1 MTSYRTDPRIDLVL
15 QRLPRSLFIA
25 SPDLRDL
32 ISGRSIPSREVV
44 RQILERIPRIKSKQ
58 TVLMIGGG
66 AGYLAAVV
74 SHLARQVLLIE
85 RHKAIAEIARRNLEK
100 AGIGNV
106 EIIVGD
112 GQEGLPARM
121 PFQTILV
128 ACNLSHITELLEQL
142 DARGNLVCFE
152 GIDGQ
157 THELVLYRRHND
169 EFLRRSLGPV
179 IFARDTGEI
188 LIDLGYIEENA
199 LKAARG
205 EAKRLGQ
212 PVLQVVRR
220 DLKVEDADL
229 YRSLAHQHG
238 LRFVHAEEAM
248 ADLDPRLFRIFSKT
262 FLDNQRLIPVCVK
275 DDELVV
281 ATDNPDV
288 QTDDIAHMHPYSG
301 VVKLLVTPTDFRR
314 IWSNIDITSR
324 GNALPPQEVP
334 ATGEQDRLK
343 DLLDE
348 SEAKLS
354 HHLVAIYEAI
364 LLDAVSA
371 RASDIHIERYGAHT
385 RIRIRTD
392 GELRDLDHYKLGP
405 RDHAG
410 LINVIKVQA
419 EINIAER
426 RLPQGG
432 RSQMRVGN
440 ATYDLR
446 VQIQP
451 SLHSE
456 HAVIRI
462 LSQSGRVLGLDD
474 LGMSTQVAGNYRRL
488 LDNPSG
494 LVLVVG
500 PTGSGKSTTLY
511 AGLQLL
517 ADDGKRKV
525 ITVEDPIEYSIDNI
539 QQTRVRR
546 EIGFNFADAMR
557 SFVRQDPDV
566 ILVGEIRDNETAL
579 EAMRASQTG
588 HVVLSTLHS
597 NDAVD
602 ALQRIDRVVAVQR
615 RQHDVTGLRSAHRL
629 QRSLVIADL
638 SDQDHIRIL
647 AHERAHRVGEV
658 EADFPAH
665 PGLLDVVDGVF
676 DRILDR
682 DHLSLAV
689 VGQQLQSGIQR
700 GGLAGAGGPD
710 DQDEARRVVE
720 QAPVVARHLRR
731 HAQIVQPQHP
741 AALRQD
747 ADDRVLAVQRR
758 LDLHPEIVGGVAHAH
773 LRPTALG

>member
-1 MTSYRTDPRIDLVL
+1 MSTYRTDPRIDLVL

-32 ISGRSIPSREVV
+32 ISGRSIPSREIV
-44 RQILERIPRIKSKQ
+44 RQILERIPRIKSQQ
-58 TVLMIGGG
+58 TVLMIGSG
-66 AGYLAAVV
+66 AGYLPAVV

-85 RHKAIAEIARRNLEK
+85 RHKAIADIARRNLDK
-100 AGIGNV
+100 AGIRNV
-106 EIIVGD
+106 EIIIGD

-128 ACNLSHITELLEQL
+128 VCRLSHITGLLEQL
-142 DARGNLVCFE
+142 DVHGNLVCFE

-169 EFLRRSLGPV
+169 EYLRRSLGPV
-179 IFARDTGEI
+179 DFARETGEI
-188 LIDLGYIEENA
+188 LIDLGYIEQKA
-199 LKAARG
+199 LEAARG
-205 EAKRLGQ
+205 EARRLGQ

-220 DLKVEDADL
+220 ALNVEDADL

-275 DDELVV
+275 RDQLVV
-281 ATDNPDV
+281 ATDNPDA
-288 QTDDIAHMHPYSG
+288 QTYDIEHMHPYSG

-324 GNALPPQEVP
+324 GIELLHQDVRAV
-334 ATGEQDRLK
+334 GEQDHLK
-343 DLLDE
+343 DLLEETD
-348 SEAKLS
+348 AKLS

-371 RASDIHIERYGAHT
+371 RASDIHIERYGA
-385 RIRIRTD
+385 RIRVRIRTD
-392 GELRDLDHYKLGP
+392 GELRDLDHYKLGL

-451 SLHSE
+451 SLYGE

-474 LGMSTQVAGNYRRL
+474 LGMSMQVAANYRRL

-539 QQTRVRR
+539 QQTRVRP

-566 ILVGEIRDNETAL
+566 ILVGEIRDTETAL

-602 ALQRIDRVVAVQR
+602 ALQRLYDLGVDPNSIA
-615 RQHDVTGLRSAHRL
+615 GELLA
-629 QRSLVIADL
+629 VIAQRL
-638 SDQDHIRIL
+638 AKRICPDCR
-647 AHERAHRVGEV
+647 EEV
-658 EADFPAH
+658 TPDPVIVKELFPENPPA
-665 PGLLDVVDGVF
+665 GF
-676 DRILDR
+676 RCF
-682 DHLSLAV
+682 
-689 VGQQLQSGIQR
+689 
-700 GGLAGAGGPD
+700 AGAGCKNCGDRGTLGRVGIVEYLHVD
-710 DQDEARRVVE
+710 DEIRNAISARPPVGELRWRALDSGLITMRDSALDHVIE
-720 QAPVVARHLRR
+720 GTIPLSELPRLLPQERMAPEKR
-731 HAQIVQPQHP
+731 
-741 AALRQD
+741 
-747 ADDRVLAVQRR
+747 
-758 LDLHPEIVGGVAHAH
+758 GGMAG
-773 LRPTALG
+773 R

>member
-1 MTSYRTDPRIDLVL
+1 MIPEGASDRMVTFRTDPRIDLVL

-44 RQILERIPRIKSKQ
+44 RQILTRVPRIKSQQ
-58 TVLMIGGG
+58 TVLMIGSG
-66 AGYLAAVV
+66 AGYLPAVV
-74 SHLARQVLLIE
+74 SHLALKVLVIE
-85 RHKAIAEIARRNLEK
+85 RHQAIADIARRNLEK
-100 AGIGNV
+100 AGIDKV
-106 EIIVGD
+106 EIIIGD
-112 GQEGLPARM
+112 GEEGLPARM
-121 PFQTILV
+121 PFRTILV
-128 ACNLSHITELLEQL
+128 ACHLARINGLLEQL
-142 DARGNLVCFE
+142 DKHGNLVCFE

-157 THELVLYRRHND
+157 THELVLYRKHN
-169 EFLRRSLGPV
+169 EEYLRRSLGPV
-179 IFARDTGEI
+179 SFARDTGEI
-188 LIDLGYIEENA
+188 LIDLGYIDEKT
-199 LKAARG
+199 LSRARS
-205 EAKRLGQ
+205 EARSSNQ
-212 PVLQVVRR
+212 PILQVVRR
-220 DLKVEDADL
+220 NLNVEDADL

-238 LRFVHAEEAM
+238 LRFAHAEEVLS
-248 ADLDPRLFRIFSKT
+248 DLDSRLFQIFSKT
-262 FLDNQRLIPVCVK
+262 FLDNQRLIPVCVRGT
-275 DDELVV
+275 ELIV
-281 ATDNPDV
+281 ATDNPDAR
-288 QTDDIAHMHPYSG
+288 TEDIEHMHPYSS

-324 GNALPPQEVP
+324 GNELLHWGER
-334 ATGEQDRLK
+334 TDDEQDHLK
-343 DLLDE
+343 DLLEESDE
-348 SEAKLS
+348 KLS
-354 HHLVAIYEAI
+354 HHLVSIYEAI

-371 RASDIHIERYGAHT
+371 RASDIHIERYGS
-385 RIRIRTD
+385 RIRVRIRTD
-392 GELRDLDHYKLGP
+392 GELRDLPHYKLTP

-451 SLHSE
+451 SLHGE

-462 LSQSGRVLGLDD
+462 LSQTGRVLGIDD
-474 LGMSTQVAGNYRRL
+474 LGMSPQIAANYRRL

-511 AGLQLL
+511 AGLQVL

-539 QQTRVRR
+539 QQTRVRP
-546 EIGFNFADAMR
+546 EIGFTFADAMR

-602 ALQRIDRVVAVQR
+602 ALQRLYDLGVDPNSIAGEVLAIIAQR
-615 RQHDVTGLRSAHRL
+615 LAKRICAHCREEVDPDPL
-629 QRSLVIADL
+629 
-638 SDQDHIRIL
+638 IL
-647 AHERAHRVGEV
+647 GELFPEDPPAGFRCYAGKGCKECGGRGTRGRVGIV
-658 EADFPAH
+658 EYLHVNDDIRNAISAQPAVGELRWRALDS
-665 PGLLDVVDGVF
+665 GLITMRDSALDHVIEGIIPLAELPRLLPQ
-676 DRILDR
+676 DRM
-682 DHLSLAV
+682 APEK
-689 VGQQLQSGIQR
+689 R
-700 GGLAGAGGPD
+700 GGEAG
-710 DQDEARRVVE
+710 R
-720 QAPVVARHLRR
+720 
-731 HAQIVQPQHP
+731 
-741 AALRQD
+741 
-747 ADDRVLAVQRR
+747 
-758 LDLHPEIVGGVAHAH
+758 
-773 LRPTALG
+773 